1 MQGQR
6 LTVEWLT
13 QDETSLEQ
21 KHDTLCDLGNMTINW
36 DTFVIQEA
44 STNAP
49 YGWKNNQPGEII
61 LNNEKKSPKSILD
74 PK

>member
-1 MQGQR
+1 
-6 LTVEWLT
+6 
-13 QDETSLEQ
+13 
-21 KHDTLCDLGNMTINW
+21 MTINW

-61 LNNEKKSPKSILD
+61 FNNEKESPKAILN
-74 PK
+74 PKY